1 MSRNYASLADQSIFL
16 AFSDLPGDYTCPQI
30 GGGRYGCLLLEIVSI
45 ERFTR
50 LVLRTFDRADLPVTV
65 AFYTEDRGRS
75 IENDPKLKPG
85 NTMAILFPRRH
96 LFLDGTVGVRQ
107 EHYGYSKLLP
117 GKLNILFQLSD
128 EMRSWP
134 AKFATHKICHG
145 CGEKDKPL
153 LRCAKCGVVVYCD
166 KECQKAGWEEKGHKK
181 TCKVIADR
189 GFRTLVTRPNCTT
202 DPVAQLSFRMLREAY
217 ERGLRVV

>member
-1 MSRNYASLADQSIFL
+1 MLEGPQRSAKMPRNYASLADQSIFL

-107 EHYGYSKLLP
+107 EHYGYSK
-117 GKLNILFQLSD
+117 
-128 EMRSWP
+128 
-134 AKFATHKICHG
+134 
-145 CGEKDKPL
+145 
-153 LRCAKCGVVVYCD
+153 V
-166 KECQKAGWEEKGHKK
+166 
-181 TCKVIADR
+181 
-189 GFRTLVTRPNCTT
+189 
-202 DPVAQLSFRMLREAY
+202 
-217 ERGLRVV
+217 